1 LTVEDQITGRAP
13 APARDGGAGAA
24 QLSLRSVAKRFGDV
38 VALHHVD
45 LDIERGE
52 FFTLLGPS
60 GCGKTTLL
68 RIIGGFERPS
78 EGSVLIDGRDVTGA
92 PPESRPSNM
101 VFQSY
106 ALFPHMTVA
115 ENVAYGLRTARVRG
129 AEVSRRVASALELVG
144 LEALADRSVRA
155 LSGGQQQRV
164 ALVRALV
171 NEPEVLL
178 LDEPLGALDL
188 QLRKR
193 MQDEL
198 RSIQARL
205 GTTFVYVTH
214 DQEEAL
220 ALSHRIALMSHG
232 HLVQVGSARD
242 VYEQP
247 RTRFVAEFV
256 GDATLLPGRVEQT
269 RGKDVDVRLDCSGAV
284 CRFRHYVAEGLKA
297 GERVAVALRPQHL
310 ALAARDDGGV
320 AEGVLEATVF
330 LGDQSRHEVRLDDGK
345 VVHVRAGDERPEPAA
360 GDRVRVAVLPDHGV
374 AVRDDEPAVPEP
386 ARDAVAA

>member
-129 AEVSRRVASALELVG
+129 AEV
-144 LEALADRSVRA
+144 
-155 LSGGQQQRV
+155 
-164 ALVRALV
+164 
-171 NEPEVLL
+171 
-178 LDEPLGALDL
+178 
-188 QLRKR
+188 
-193 MQDEL
+193 
-198 RSIQARL
+198 
-205 GTTFVYVTH
+205 
-214 DQEEAL
+214 
-220 ALSHRIALMSHG
+220 
-232 HLVQVGSARD
+232 
-242 VYEQP
+242 
-247 RTRFVAEFV
+247 
-256 GDATLLPGRVEQT
+256 
-269 RGKDVDVRLDCSGAV
+269 
-284 CRFRHYVAEGLKA
+284 
-297 GERVAVALRPQHL
+297 
-310 ALAARDDGGV
+310 
-320 AEGVLEATVF
+320 
-330 LGDQSRHEVRLDDGK
+330 
-345 VVHVRAGDERPEPAA
+345 
-360 GDRVRVAVLPDHGV
+360 
-374 AVRDDEPAVPEP
+374 
-386 ARDAVAA
+386 